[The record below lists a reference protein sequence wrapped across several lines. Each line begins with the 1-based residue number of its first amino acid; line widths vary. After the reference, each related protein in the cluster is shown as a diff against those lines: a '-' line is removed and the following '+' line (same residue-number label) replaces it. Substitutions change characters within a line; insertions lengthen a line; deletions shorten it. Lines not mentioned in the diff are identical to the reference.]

1 MHVDT
6 GPQPI
11 ETERLLLRRSR
22 PEDAATISAYRSDP
36 NVNRQQGWDRTDLEG
51 VLADIVEMSGRSPGE
66 PGGWVQFTVEER
78 GGGRIVGDVGLS
90 VADGEPGVIK
100 VGYTIDPAFQGL
112 GYATEAI
119 RALVEYAFE
128 TLGAEVVRAHASA
141 ENAPSIRVAEK
152 VGMRLVERVEHR
164 EGDEVWYGVRY
175 EVASRRGTRLIVR
188 VGQELDARGLN
199 SSQVSE
205 LWITP
210 RTNRHPPIDRRG
222 NMNLHSPQLNF
233 GFSALR

>member
-1 MHVDT
+1 MRVDT

-128 TLGAEVVRAHASA
+128 TLGAELVRAHASA

-152 VGMRLVERVEHR
+152 VGMRLVERFEHR

-175 EVASRRGTRLIVR
+175 ERRREPV
-188 VGQELDARGLN
+188 ED
-199 SSQVSE
+199 SS
-205 LWITP
+205 
-210 RTNRHPPIDRRG
+210 
-222 NMNLHSPQLNF
+222 
-233 GFSALR
+233 

>member
-1 MHVDT
+1 MRVDT
-6 GPQPI
+6 GPQLI

-22 PEDAATISAYRSDP
+22 PEDAAKISAYRSDP

-119 RALVEYAFE
+119 RALVAYAFE
-128 TLGAEVVRAHASA
+128 TLGAELVRAHASA

-152 VGMRLVERVEHR
+152 VGMRLVEHFEHR

-175 EVASRRGTRLIVR
+175 ERRREPV
-188 VGQELDARGLN
+188 ED
-199 SSQVSE
+199 SS
-205 LWITP
+205 
-210 RTNRHPPIDRRG
+210 
-222 NMNLHSPQLNF
+222 
-233 GFSALR
+233 

>member
-1 MHVDT
+1 MRVDT

-36 NVNRQQGWDRTDLEG
+36 NVNRQPGWDRTDLEG

-119 RALVEYAFE
+119 RALVAYAFE
-128 TLGAEVVRAHASA
+128 TLGAELVRAHASA

-152 VGMRLVERVEHR
+152 VGMRLVERFEHR

-175 EVASRRGTRLIVR
+175 ERRREPV
-188 VGQELDARGLN
+188 ED
-199 SSQVSE
+199 SS
-205 LWITP
+205 
-210 RTNRHPPIDRRG
+210 
-222 NMNLHSPQLNF
+222 
-233 GFSALR
+233 

>member
-128 TLGAEVVRAHASA
+128 TLGAELVRAHASA

-152 VGMRLVERVEHR
+152 VGMRLVERFEHR

-175 EVASRRGTRLIVR
+175 ERRREPVEDSKLSPRRLRAAI
-188 VGQELDARGLN
+188 A
-199 SSQVSE
+199 
-205 LWITP
+205 
-210 RTNRHPPIDRRG
+210 
-222 NMNLHSPQLNF
+222 
-233 GFSALR
+233 AA

>member
-1 MHVDT
+1 MHVDA

-128 TLGAEVVRAHASA
+128 TLGAELVRAHASA

-152 VGMRLVERVEHR
+152 VGMRLVERFEHR

-175 EVASRRGTRLIVR
+175 ERRREPV
-188 VGQELDARGLN
+188 ED
-199 SSQVSE
+199 SS
-205 LWITP
+205 
-210 RTNRHPPIDRRG
+210 
-222 NMNLHSPQLNF
+222 
-233 GFSALR
+233 

>member
-128 TLGAEVVRAHASA
+128 TLGAELVRAHASA

-152 VGMRLVERVEHR
+152 VGMRLVERFEHR
-164 EGDEVWYGVRY
+164 EGDEVWYGARY
-175 EVASRRGTRLIVR
+175 ERRREPV
-188 VGQELDARGLN
+188 ED
-199 SSQVSE
+199 SS
-205 LWITP
+205 
-210 RTNRHPPIDRRG
+210 
-222 NMNLHSPQLNF
+222 
-233 GFSALR
+233 

>member
-36 NVNRQQGWDRTDLEG
+36 NVNRQQGWDRTDLDG

-128 TLGAEVVRAHASA
+128 TLGAELVRAHASA

-152 VGMRLVERVEHR
+152 VGMRLVERFEHR
-164 EGDEVWYGVRY
+164 EGAEVWYGVRY
-175 EVASRRGTRLIVR
+175 ERRREPV
-188 VGQELDARGLN
+188 ED
-199 SSQVSE
+199 SS
-205 LWITP
+205 
-210 RTNRHPPIDRRG
+210 
-222 NMNLHSPQLNF
+222 
-233 GFSALR
+233 

>member
-1 MHVDT
+1 MRVDT
-6 GPQPI
+6 DLRPI

-128 TLGAEVVRAHASA
+128 TLGAELVRAHASA

-152 VGMRLVERVEHR
+152 VGMRLVERFEHR

-175 EVASRRGTRLIVR
+175 ERRREPV
-188 VGQELDARGLN
+188 ED
-199 SSQVSE
+199 SS
-205 LWITP
+205 
-210 RTNRHPPIDRRG
+210 
-222 NMNLHSPQLNF
+222 
-233 GFSALR
+233 

>member
-119 RALVEYAFE
+119 RALVAYAFE

-152 VGMRLVERVEHR
+152 IGMRLVERVEHR
-164 EGDEVWYGVRY
+164 EGDEVWYGVLY
-175 EVASRRGTRLIVR
+175 ERRREPI
-188 VGQELDARGLN
+188 ED
-199 SSQVSE
+199 SS
-205 LWITP
+205 
-210 RTNRHPPIDRRG
+210 
-222 NMNLHSPQLNF
+222 
-233 GFSALR
+233 

>member
-6 GPQPI
+6 GPEPI

-78 GGGRIVGDVGLS
+78 KDGRIVGDVGLS

-128 TLGAEVVRAHASA
+128 TLGAELVRAHASA

-152 VGMRLVERVEHR
+152 VGMRLVERFEHR

-175 EVASRRGTRLIVR
+175 ERKREPVEG
-188 VGQELDARGLN
+188 
-199 SSQVSE
+199 SS
-205 LWITP
+205 
-210 RTNRHPPIDRRG
+210 
-222 NMNLHSPQLNF
+222 
-233 GFSALR
+233 

>member
-152 VGMRLVERVEHR
+152 IGMRLVDRVEHR

-175 EVASRRGTRLIVR
+175 ERRREPV
-188 VGQELDARGLN
+188 EDP
-199 SSQVSE
+199 S
-205 LWITP
+205 
-210 RTNRHPPIDRRG
+210 
-222 NMNLHSPQLNF
+222 
-233 GFSALR
+233 

>member
-152 VGMRLVERVEHR
+152 IGMRLVERVEHR

-175 EVASRRGTRLIVR
+175 ERRREPV
-188 VGQELDARGLN
+188 ED
-199 SSQVSE
+199 SS
-205 LWITP
+205 
-210 RTNRHPPIDRRG
+210 
-222 NMNLHSPQLNF
+222 
-233 GFSALR
+233 

>member
-1 MHVDT
+1 MRVDT

-119 RALVEYAFE
+119 RALVAYAFE
-128 TLGAEVVRAHASA
+128 TLGAELVRAHASA

-152 VGMRLVERVEHR
+152 VGMRLVERFEHR

-175 EVASRRGTRLIVR
+175 ERRREPV
-188 VGQELDARGLN
+188 ED
-199 SSQVSE
+199 SS
-205 LWITP
+205 
-210 RTNRHPPIDRRG
+210 
-222 NMNLHSPQLNF
+222 
-233 GFSALR
+233 

>member
-1 MHVDT
+1 MRVDT

-128 TLGAEVVRAHASA
+128 TLGAELVRAHASA
-141 ENAPSIRVAEK
+141 ENAASIRVAEK
-152 VGMRLVERVEHR
+152 VGMRLVERFEHR

-175 EVASRRGTRLIVR
+175 ERRREPV
-188 VGQELDARGLN
+188 ED
-199 SSQVSE
+199 SS
-205 LWITP
+205 
-210 RTNRHPPIDRRG
+210 
-222 NMNLHSPQLNF
+222 
-233 GFSALR
+233 

>member
-6 GPQPI
+6 EPQPI

-152 VGMRLVERVEHR
+152 IGMRLVERVEHR
-164 EGDEVWYGVRY
+164 EGDEVWFGVRY
-175 EVASRRGTRLIVR
+175 EVRR
-188 VGQELDARGLN
+188 
-199 SSQVSE
+199 
-205 LWITP
+205 
-210 RTNRHPPIDRRG
+210 
-222 NMNLHSPQLNF
+222 
-233 GFSALR
+233 